1 MSHSVFDTYS
11 FRAVMPGSALK
22 SFGKWQ
28 TRKQAKK
35 RRGKSYGG
43 IKKDQQ
49 EKTETVQNRKAIM
62 EVKDI
67 SVPDFLSLSLNVML
81 SARCSEEGLTR

>member
-1 MSHSVFDTYS
+1 
-11 FRAVMPGSALK
+11 MPGSALK

-28 TRKQAKK
+28 TRKQAKA
-35 RRGKSYGG
+35 RRGKVYGG
-43 IKKDQQ
+43 IKKTT
-49 EKTETVQNRKAIM
+49 KKKNSETVQNQKAIM